1 MHARKRKRLARVEE
15 GLLDRR
21 TMNEA
26 KPSRASEGCQKCNL
40 SDKHPPIC
48 NNPREGVRESS
59 AQNDGSGPISGSDSD
74 AGGSGEFAGELPQRR
89 LGGLPA
95 LALVAGSMLGIGIF
109 ITPAQVAEHMPGPWA
124 FLGMW
129 LLGGVAALLGA
140 LSLAELGAMMPRS
153 GGDYAYLRKAWGPGV
168 AYAAGWLQL
177 LVIFPGSLASVAV
190 ATSTYQL
197 PVLWTR
203 FLGREMPESFDLLGL
218 QMETPYLTAAL
229 IIIGL
234 TALNHVGVKISG
246 LVQVIVTSVP
256 LLVLLVTSV
265 SVLFGPDAEGLAVV
279 ADTTETHE
287 FTLSGFGRAYL
298 GVYFA
303 YSGWNAAIFV
313 GGEIKEPGKNLPR
326 ALVGG
331 TLLVTAVYLVLCMGF
346 LAVFGFCLLPDVGEA
361 GTAAAVRL
369 FGDAGVGAI
378 TLLIL
383 LAMLGSLNGTV
394 MIGSRIAFA
403 MARKGDCF
411 APAGQLHARYGTPV
425 IALWLQA
432 GIAVVLLLTV
442 PKLEALIEYT
452 SGAMLIT
459 GTLTVLS
466 VIVLRRRMPELA
478 RPYKV
483 LAFPWPPIGYAISS
497 VFVLG
502 LVLMDGDLSVL
513 IAVLW
518 FAAALAWYRFRHSKT
533 KLAQPSP

>member
-1 MHARKRKRLARVEE
+1 MT
-15 GLLDRR
+15 G
-21 TMNEA
+21 A
-26 KPSRASEGCQKCNL
+26 KPSRGHAGCQKSNL
-40 SDKHPPIC
+40 CDKTPGFC
-48 NNPREGVRESS
+48 NNARERVRDSS
-59 AQNDGSGPISGSDSD
+59 PENTGSGS
-74 AGGSGEFAGELPQRR
+74 SGELTETGASSEPGTFDARLPERK

-109 ITPAQVAEHMPGPWA
+109 ITPAQVAEHMPGPGT
-124 FLGMW
+124 FMGMW
-129 LLGGVAALLGA
+129 LLGGLAALFGA

-190 ATSTYQL
+190 ATSTYQI
-197 PVLWTR
+197 PILWSRAT
-203 FLGREMPESFDLLGL
+203 GGPMPESLPFLG
-218 QMETPYLTAAL
+218 MDIATPYLVASL
-229 IIIGL
+229 VIIAL

-246 LVQVIVTSVP
+246 LVQVVVTSIP
-256 LLVLLVTSV
+256 LIVLLVTSI
-265 SVLFGPDAEGLAVV
+265 SVLSSSDSTSLVAV
-279 ADTTETHE
+279 ADNAEPHE

-313 GGEIKEPGKNLPR
+313 GGEIKDPGRNLPR

-331 TLLVTAVYLVLCMGF
+331 TLLVTAVYFVLCLGF
-346 LAVFGFCLLPDVGEA
+346 LAVFGYCVLPGVGEA
-361 GTAAAVRL
+361 GTAAAMEL
-369 FGDAGVGAI
+369 FGEEGVGSI
-378 TLLIL
+378 TFLIL

-411 APAGQLHARYGTPV
+411 ASAGKLNERFGTPV
-425 IALWLQA
+425 FALWLQA
-432 GIAVVLLLTV
+432 FLAVMLLITV
-442 PKLEALIEYT
+442 PKLDALIEYT

-466 VIVLRRRMPELA
+466 VIVLRKKLPALK
-478 RPYKV
+478 RPYRV
-483 LAFPWPPIGYAISS
+483 LAFPWPPIVYAASS
-497 VFVLG
+497 IFVLV

-513 IAVLW
+513 LAVLW
-518 FAAALAWYRFRHSKT
+518 FAAALGWYRFRHSK
-533 KLAQPSP
+533 KNPPSEPAL